1 VTGIGSVLAFSG
13 GIGGVKLA
21 LGLQS
26 VLAAGA
32 LTVVVNT
39 GDDFEHLGLSISPDL
54 DTTLYTL
61 AGLANAE
68 LGWGREGETWN
79 FMTELERLG
88 GEGWFRLGD
97 KDLAVHLERTRRLAS
112 GESLESIIATFA
124 SHLGIAARVVPMTS
138 DRVRTVVETDEGT
151 LGFQHYFV
159 RRRCEPCVLNVR
171 YEGAEHAR
179 PPPAVV
185 AALDSGE
192 FELVV
197 ICPSNPYLSIDPILA
212 IPGWR
217 AALRAC
223 GTPVIAVSPIIG
235 GRAVK
240 GPTAKIMRELAIEV
254 SPLSVARHYAD
265 ILDGFVL
272 DRIDGPLASQLEIPV
287 RIAQTIMQTLPDKE
301 QLALEVLDFARSLA
315 RSPRD

>member
-1 VTGIGSVLAFSG
+1 MTRIGSVLAFSG

-26 VLAAGA
+26 ILAPGA

-39 GDDFEHLGLSISPDL
+39 GDDFEHLGLAISPDI

-88 GEGWFRLGD
+88 GETWFRLGD
-97 KDLAVHLERTRRLAS
+97 KDLALHVERTRRLAA
-112 GESLESIIATFA
+112 GESLESIIATVA
-124 SHLGIAARVVPMTS
+124 SRLGIATRVVPMTS

-151 LGFQHYFV
+151 LEFQHYFV
-159 RRRCEPCVLNVR
+159 RRRCEPCVLNIR
-171 YEGAEHAR
+171 YEGAEQAR
-179 PPPAVV
+179 PPATIVQ
-185 AALDSGE
+185 ALSSGE

-197 ICPSNPYLSIDPILA
+197 ICPSNPYLSLDPILA

-223 GTPVIAVSPIIG
+223 ATPVIAVSPIIG

-272 DRIDGPLASQLEIPV
+272 DRIDESLASQCEIPV
-287 RIAQTIMQTLPDKE
+287 GIAQTMMHTPADKG
-301 QLALEVLDFARSLA
+301 QLAREILDFGRSLA
-315 RSPRD
+315 RS